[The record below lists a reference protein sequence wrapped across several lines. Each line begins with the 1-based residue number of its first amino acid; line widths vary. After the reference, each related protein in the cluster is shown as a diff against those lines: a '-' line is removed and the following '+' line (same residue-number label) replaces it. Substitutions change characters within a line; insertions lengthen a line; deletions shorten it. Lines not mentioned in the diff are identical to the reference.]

1 MSDNPLLNLNP
12 DDLAGMSLQNLESL
26 EQVFSK
32 GLIIEDRSFNVTP
45 AAMFIFGT
53 LKLNIEKIK
62 ITSLDTVKALFFYL

>member
-32 GLIIEDRSFNVTP
+32 GLI
-45 AAMFIFGT
+45 GKT
-53 LKLNIEKIK
+53 LLSPEELQGLLVMKQIYKLTNDGIILLL
-62 ITSLDTVKALFFYL
+62 I

>member
-32 GLIIEDRSFNVTP
+32 GLIGKNAVVTGG
-45 AAMFIFGT
+45 ATGLAC
-53 LKLNIEKIK
+53 L
-62 ITSLDTVKALFFYL
+62 